1 MKDQE
6 PEEIELREIWWRGF
20 LGIPDKHGES
30 IKELLDKMNHLE
42 HEFRKIMI
50 AQATLDAS
58 LTGLTGSVN
67 AAVAALATNSSATST
82 PDTSVAAY
90 QAGVDAQTVA
100 LAAATPPVVTP
111 AQVAAAAK

>member
-1 MKDQE
+1 MVYRMSKQNVDGSCRE
-6 PEEIELREIWWRGF
+6 LPEELRHLRKQIAELTET
-20 LGIPDKHGES
+20 
-30 IKELLDKMNHLE
+30 
-42 HEFRKIMI
+42 IMI

-58 LTGLTGSVN
+58 LTGLTGAVN
-67 AAVAALATNSSATST
+67 AAVAALSTNSTATST

-111 AQVAAAAK
+111 ALAV